1 MLHFSP
7 GVKTTDKKPVEAISV
22 SSHPFFVA
30 TSSKDGSIHIWNCH
44 AVPKLYYNFSID
56 VSDEQITNVFSNY
69 PEDSSSST
77 TGYSSSKAQMWA
89 GCSPAFFMEEVVSET
104 QDALGNNQMKYE
116 NYPQVTFPP
125 EDTGSTSGTE
135 TNSSVTVTSLALT
148 GFGGVNPS
156 PFGCLVIAGCMLSD
170 PRINSNRP
178 KETCVLIFKV
188 DVSDLRA
195 VRHALFNSPPDHTN
209 LLLMDDKYSNFA
221 SEMAT
226 SMPIFS
232 QGITEE
238 MMITDA
244 HEDLINME
252 IDLPHSEPDFIYYG
266 DDSSAYQE
274 NVDAIKA
281 SMYCD
286 TSIADPFNLSESSG
300 IRNKLYNLTDAKL
313 LQAFPIQLGSKVTHI
328 LTEQCDNQSFLYAV
342 ASKNSSSSIYVFQ
355 LNRDVATSKFVESS
369 NPLMQ
374 SKHGKVLKLN
384 CNHQYTEGVISHVF
398 LLPAW
403 TLHTSDLPFFE
414 DKSVTSSFLLCIDNN
429 DNIFLFFLPG
439 LEIMYLQTSEKKKL
453 LGGSKIKSASFDW
466 GSDCLSVLTDDGKV
480 HFIELRQLVG
490 DSDESSSLCGIGQ
503 IPGSSHENQIESSNQ
518 LSNENNASQK
528 YTGNKFDY
536 LFDHKGQTPELNTAT
551 LDWINQIS
559 ECVALTPRYNVTI
572 IPPGWVEIEQEQQ
585 QRKLSEHLPRGGSS
599 ANHTRTFRINKDT
612 MNKALI
618 ELALPFTVV
627 LGHVDLK
634 LQFKKPPPADL
645 TAALYRPCTEYSSK
659 RSGKEKSPT
668 ENEKLVGPV
677 NVNIFAFGP
686 NNCSVN
692 VSLSG
697 PNLYLTKHRVI
708 LLELFSS
715 NSSLGMNEVSITLRR
730 TKKPQTQRTVAQIRT
745 VLHDPTLVGKLLKA
759 VTNPEVVSQVG
770 DTREFYMS
778 HFTIRHTALNVLTWL
793 LYIHAVDNSNSE
805 TSNLATFYLSC
816 SASDRLVKDLI
827 QTCFIN
833 GDRSLAHLF
842 ARFVSMLLRL
852 ASDNFHFNPIFKF

>member
-1 MLHFSP
+1 
-7 GVKTTDKKPVEAISV
+7 
-22 SSHPFFVA
+22 
-30 TSSKDGSIHIWNCH
+30 
-44 AVPKLYYNFSID
+44 
-56 VSDEQITNVFSNY
+56 
-69 PEDSSSST
+69 
-77 TGYSSSKAQMWA
+77 MWA

-104 QDALGNNQMKYE
+104 QDTLESNQMKYE

-125 EDTGSTSGTE
+125 EETTGATVSP
-135 TNSSVTVTSLALT
+135 NLVTVTSLALT

-156 PFGCLVIAGCMLSD
+156 PFGCLVIVGCLLSD
-170 PRINSNRP
+170 PRSNNSNRP

-195 VRHALFNSPPDHTN
+195 ARHALFNSAPDHTN
-209 LLLMDDKYSNFA
+209 LLLMDDKFSNFA
-221 SEMAT
+221 ASEMVT
-226 SMPIFS
+226 SMPLFS

-244 HEDLINME
+244 HEDLINMD
-252 IDLPHSEPDFIYYG
+252 IDLPLPEPDFMYYG
-266 DDSSAYQE
+266 DDSNSYQE
-274 NVDAIKA
+274 HVDAVKA
-281 SMYCD
+281 SMFCE
-286 TSIADPFNLSESSG
+286 TSVADPFSSNDCSG
-300 IRNKLYNLTDAKL
+300 CPNKLYNLTDAKL
-313 LQAFPIQLGSKVTHI
+313 LQAFPIQIGSKVTHI
-328 LTEQCDNQSFLYAV
+328 LNEQCDNQSFLYVV
-342 ASKNSSSSIYVFQ
+342 ASKNTASSIYVFQ
-355 LNRDVATSKFVESS
+355 LNRDVASSRFVDSG
-369 NPLMQ
+369 NPVLQ
-374 SKHGKVLKLN
+374 SKHGKILKLN
-384 CNHQYTEGVISHVF
+384 SNHHYTEGVINHVF
-398 LLPAW
+398 LLPSW
-403 TLHTSDLPFFE
+403 PLHANDLPFSVE
-414 DKSVTSSFLLCIDNN
+414 KSVSSSFLLCIDSN
-429 DNIFLFFLPG
+429 DNIFLFLLPG
-439 LEIMYLQTSEKKKL
+439 LEILYLQTSEKKKL
-453 LGGSKIKSASFDW
+453 FGDTKIKSASFEW

-490 DSDESSSLCGIGQ
+490 DSDESSSLCALGQ
-503 IPGSSHENQIESSNQ
+503 TPGSSQEAVVLNSSQ
-518 LSNENNASQK
+518 QSNEAVSSQK
-528 YTGNKFDY
+528 KYVGNKFDY

-559 ECVALTPRYNVTI
+559 ECVALTPRYNVTV

-599 ANHTRTFRINKDT
+599 AMHTRTFRINKDT

-618 ELALPFTVV
+618 ELSLPFTVV

-634 LQFKKPPPADL
+634 IQFKKPPPADL

-659 RSGKEKSPT
+659 RSGKEKTPT

-677 NVNIFAFGP
+677 NVNIFAFGH

-759 VTNPEVVSQVG
+759 VNSPESVLQVG

-778 HFTIRHTALNVLTWL
+778 HSTIRHTALNVLTWL
-793 LYIHAVDNSNSE
+793 LYTHAVDNSNSE
-805 TSNLATFYLSC
+805 ASNLATFYLACAS
-816 SASDRLVKDLI
+816 SDRLVKDLI

-842 ARFVSMLLRL
+842 ARFVSMLLR
-852 ASDNFHFNPIFKF
+852 